1 MAQAK
6 KSSTTT
12 ARVRN
17 WTPTTTPRKTAN
29 KGRKRTASKGRKR
42 SGKKR
47 GRRRNPQTSTSTA
60 LATRPTQT
68 VTRRANKSTA
78 RAKKNPARRAKRNPS
93 GGGLSQYRLKGNPS
107 FSDLGSLGKIAL
119 VGFGGGL
126 LARTNSSVVLA
137 LVRRFGGVQGAGIA
151 NHPIAK
157 PIATALAGWFL
168 VPRELR
174 MLGVKSEQSHKVA
187 QIGSILFAA
196 ADVVDLFFSGINSIP
211 DRLAEIVGGTGA
223 VATNPRTAIA
233 QQAAASAAQSAI
245 NAGLSDEE
253 INAAAQGA
261 YAGTLA
267 GIPQSDDFTVE
278 QSAWITY

>member
-1 MAQAK
+1 MA
-6 KSSTTT
+6 TT
-12 ARVRN
+12 AKRKPGTATARMHN
-17 WTPTTTPRKTAN
+17 WTPKGVTRTAAN
-29 KGRKRTASKGRKR
+29 KGRKRAAKKGRKR
-42 SGKKR
+42 STKKR
-47 GRRRNPQTSTSTA
+47 GRKNPQTSTA
-60 LATRPTQT
+60 LATRAPNT
-68 VTRRANKSTA
+68 VVKVIRANGAAK
-78 RAKKNPARRAKRNPS
+78 AKKNPARRAKRNPS
-93 GGGLSQYRLKGNPS
+93 GSGLSQYRLKGNPS
-107 FSDLGSLGKIAL
+107 MSDLGSLGRIAL

-137 LVRRFGGVQGAGIA
+137 LVRRFGGVQGASIA

-157 PIATALAGWFL
+157 PITTALAGWFL

-196 ADVVDLFFSGINSIP
+196 ADVVDLFFSGINTIP

-233 QQAAASAAQSAI
+233 QQAAAVAAQSAA
-245 NAGLSDEE
+245 NAGLSDAE
-253 INAAAQGA
+253 IDAAAQGA

-267 GIPQSDDFTVE
+267 GIPQSDDLVIEDTSFMF
-278 QSAWITY
+278 